1 MEDEPELRA
10 LFALMLEAEGLEVL
24 QVGGGAEALGV
35 LRERGEGI
43 DIVVT
48 DMNLPRG
55 DGTMIIA
62 HARRLAPAAKILA
75 MSGYGGADMRQAASN
90 AGADE
95 FLDKPFPPPH
105 AVKTVL
111 RLLDLS

>member
-1 MEDEPELRA
+1 VEDEAELRT
-10 LFALMLEAEGLEVL
+10 LFALMLEALGLEVL
-24 QVGGGAEALGV
+24 QAGGGAEAMGL
-35 LRERGEGI
+35 LTERGGGI

-62 HARRLAPAAKILA
+62 HARRQAPGVKILA
-75 MSGYGGADMRQAASN
+75 MSGYGGADMRQAASS

-95 FLDKPFPPPH
+95 FLDKPFTPPR
-105 AVKTVL
+105 AVEIVKH
-111 RLLDLS
+111 LLDLP